1 LRFRVLA
8 SIEAG
13 KKSPAEEGEAR
24 PMRKPRRIA
33 LGAALLAL
41 SLFAAACGSGESDD
55 DGGAGA
61 GGGDEAKG
69 SITVGAVGFAENQ
82 IVAEMY
88 ALVLENAGYDVQR
101 QLDLKTREVLQPA
114 MRDGEI
120 DLAPEYTGSLLLFL
134 DPQAEPP
141 SDAASGVEANNEL
154 LAEHDMTMLEPSEA
168 NDTNGLFV
176 TQETADELGLTTT
189 SDLAPVAGDLT
200 LGGPP
205 ECPDR
210 PFCIPGFE
218 ETYGITFGDF
228 KALDV
233 GGPLTV
239 AALKKGEIDVALLFT
254 TSSAIEANGFVTLED
269 DKGLQPAEAITPV
282 IRDDANSNE
291 VTSLLNEVSAALTTE
306 EMIELNSQVEIEHE
320 DAADVAQGFLEDKG
334 LL

>member
-1 LRFRVLA
+1 
-8 SIEAG
+8 
-13 KKSPAEEGEAR
+13 
-24 PMRKPRRIA
+24 MRKPRRIA
-33 LGAALLAL
+33 LGATLLAL

-55 DGGAGA
+55 NGGTDA
-61 GGGDEAKG
+61 GGGEEPKG
-69 SITVGAVGFAENQ
+69 SISVGAVGFAENQ

-88 ALVLENAGYDVQR
+88 AQVLENAGYEVER
-101 QLDLKTREVLQPA
+101 QLDLKSREILQPA

-134 DPQAEPP
+134 DPEAEPP
-141 SDAASGVEANNEL
+141 SEGAAGVEANNEL
-154 LAEHDMTMLEPSEA
+154 LAEHEMTMLEPSEA

-176 TQETADELGLTTT
+176 TQATADEHGLTTT
-189 SDLAPVAGDLT
+189 SDLEPVAGDLT

-205 ECPDR
+205 ECPER
-210 PFCIPGFE
+210 PFCIPGLE

-228 KALDV
+228 RPLDV

-269 DKGLQPAEAITPV
+269 DMGLQPAESITPV
-282 IRDDANSNE
+282 IRDDANSDE
-291 VTSLLNEVSAALTTE
+291 VTELLNSVSAALTTE
-306 EMIELNSQVEIEHE
+306 DMIALNSQVEIDHE
-320 DAADVAQGFLEDKG
+320 DAADVAQGFLEEAG

>member
-1 LRFRVLA
+1 
-8 SIEAG
+8 
-13 KKSPAEEGEAR
+13 
-24 PMRKPRRIA
+24 MRKPRRIA

-41 SLFAAACGSGESDD
+41 SLFAAACGSGEGDEN
-55 DGGAGA
+55 GGTDA
-61 GGGDEAKG
+61 GGDEPKG
-69 SITVGAVGFAENQ
+69 SLTVGAVAFAENQ

-88 ALVLENAGYDVQR
+88 AQVLENAGYDVER
-101 QLDLKTREVLQPA
+101 QLDLRARDVLQPA
-114 MRDGEI
+114 MQNGEI

-134 DPQAEPP
+134 DPKAEAP
-141 SDAASGVEANNEL
+141 SDGPSGVEANNEL
-154 LAEHDMTMLEPSEA
+154 LAEFDMTMLEPSEA

-176 TQETADELGLTTT
+176 TQETADEHGLATT

-218 ETYGITFGDF
+218 KTYGITFGDF
-228 KALDV
+228 KPLDI

-239 AALKKGEIDVALLFT
+239 AALKKGDIDVALLFT

-269 DKGLQPAEAITPV
+269 DKELQPAESITPV
-282 IRDDANSNE
+282 IRDEVNNDE
-291 VTSLLNEVSAALTTE
+291 VTTLLNEVSAALTTE
-306 EMIELNSQVEIEHE
+306 EMLELNSLVELEHE
-320 DAADVAQGFLEDKG
+320 DAADVAQGFLEDEG

>member
-1 LRFRVLA
+1 
-8 SIEAG
+8 
-13 KKSPAEEGEAR
+13 
-24 PMRKPRRIA
+24 MRKPRRIA
-33 LGAALLAL
+33 LGATLLAL

-55 DGGAGA
+55 NGGTDA
-61 GGGDEAKG
+61 GGGDEPKG
-69 SITVGAVGFAENQ
+69 SVTVGAVGFAENQ

-88 ALVLENAGYDVQR
+88 AQVLENAGYEVER
-101 QLDLKTREVLQPA
+101 QLDLKSREILQPA
-114 MRDGEI
+114 MREGEI

-134 DPQAEPP
+134 DPDATVP
-141 SDAASGVEANNEL
+141 SDGAAGVDANNEL
-154 LAEHDMTMLEPSEA
+154 LAEFEMTMLEPSEA

-176 TQETADELGLTTT
+176 TQETADEHGLTTT

-205 ECPDR
+205 ECPER
-210 PFCIPGFE
+210 PFCIPGLE
-218 ETYGITFGDF
+218 DTYGVTFGEF

-239 AALKKGEIDVALLFT
+239 AALKKGEIDVGLLFT

-282 IRDDANSNE
+282 IRDEANSDE
-291 VTSLLNEVSAALTTE
+291 VTELLNEVSAALTTE
-306 EMIELNSQVEIEHE
+306 EMVALNSQVELEHE
-320 DAADVAQGFLEDKG
+320 DAADVAQGFLEEQG